1 MTENIIDSYITEITI
16 ENLTFDFFI
25 NDEYGDTWYGKRTE
39 TKHPE
44 LAFVR
49 DKILKADDIVFDI
62 GAQHIFH
69 SIAYSH
75 WIGSKGFVYAF
86 EANPKNIYVA
96 KKNLE
101 INKLN
106 NIKIINRVIGAKRKE
121 VLISNETNA
130 RVLPGNFKTWIKKIF
145 KQDRKDQIKVKM
157 VPLDSYR
164 KLAPSFLKIDVE
176 GYEAEV
182 LRGAREILASRP
194 KLAIEMH
201 AVGKIYSDYN
211 TSIEEILGLIDTS
224 RYDCWIQFDRKIEP
238 EPYEQKMIKKA
249 KELNNIFHFYA
260 LPKARASRIFSI

>member
-39 TKHPE
+39 TTHPE

-49 DKILKADDIVFDI
+49 DRILKADDIVFDI

-75 WIGSKGFVYAF
+75 WIGSTGFVYAF
-86 EANPKNIYVA
+86 EANPKNIFVA
-96 KKNLE
+96 KKNVE

-106 NIKIINRVIGAKRKE
+106 NIKIINRVIGAERKE

-130 RVLPGNFKTWIKKIF
+130 RVLPGNFKTWINKVI
-145 KQDRKDQIKVKM
+145 KQDHKNKVKVKM
-157 VPLDSYR
+157 EPLDTYR
-164 KLAPSFLKIDVE
+164 KLAPTFLKIDVE

-182 LRGAREILASRP
+182 LRGAKEILASQP

-201 AVGKIYSDYN
+201 AQGNIYSDYN
-211 TSIEEILGLIDTS
+211 TSIEEILRLIDIR
-224 RYDCWIQFDRKIEP
+224 RYDCWIQFDRKIAP
-238 EPYEQKMIKKA
+238 EPYEKKMIKKV
-249 KELNNIFHFYA
+249 KESNNLFHFYA
-260 LPKARASRIFSI
+260 LPKARASTSLST